1 MMPQN
6 DGQVLRLILHY
17 NISIE
22 KNLYEYRKIRLKLG
36 KKCGYLNWICS
47 VNK

>member
-1 MMPQN
+1 MTN
-6 DGQVLRLILHY
+6 KLTILHY

-36 KKCGYLNWICS
+36 KKMRIFKLDM
-47 VNK
+47 